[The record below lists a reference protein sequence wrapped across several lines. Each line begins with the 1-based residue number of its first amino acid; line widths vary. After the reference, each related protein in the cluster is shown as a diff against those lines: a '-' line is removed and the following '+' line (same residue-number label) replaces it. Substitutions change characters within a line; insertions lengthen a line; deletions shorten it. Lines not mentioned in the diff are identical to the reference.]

1 MLTTRPKIAELVF
14 QLYGRSLHPEL
25 FEVYRT
31 LRIKR
36 GDPETSGYEAKVEI
50 TSAGHV
56 VTWRRG
62 KLILSEIAT
71 SSHQPLPEKRRLLS
85 ERIDGEQTEGIDCRG
100 GVRYEVTFAL
110 DTVTTERFASYQQ
123 EIDLAQLQ
131 SVQSSTKG
139 ASQSLP
145 EPSTIVHRF
154 DTSGRVGLGAMSY
167 ISIQARDRSLMIR
180 ALHTF
185 PDDCAIVRSQS
196 IFRLPS

>member
-31 LRIKR
+31 LRVRR
-36 GDPETSGYEAKVEI
+36 GDPETSGYEAKIEI

-71 SSHQPLPEKRRLLS
+71 SSHQPLPKKRRLIS
-85 ERIDGEQTEGIDCRG
+85 ERIDGEQTEGRDCRG

-110 DTVTTERFASYQQ
+110 DTVTPEAFAAYQQ
-123 EIDLAQLQ
+123 ELDLAQLQ
-131 SVQSSTKG
+131 SAQSPAKG
-139 ASQSLP
+139 ASQLQP
-145 EPSTIVHRF
+145 EPSAMVHRF

-167 ISIQARDRSLMIR
+167 VSLQSRDHSLR
-180 ALHTF
+180 VQALHTF

-196 IFRLPS
+196 LFRLPS